1 MSPRGGW
8 RLTNLAALTHH
19 PSPNTGGPARRDKRT
34 ATHRYYC
41 TPYQMV
47 GYQLPDG
54 TFAPNLLGVN
64 FSAYTPEPGMF
75 GTIRGSEAALRSD
88 AVGVVTGRA
97 SGLHQYGVGGTRE
110 GRRPGLGQE
119 SVATPA
125 KASGVCAFGLPLRAR
140 VHRLKRLRKNKL

>member
-1 MSPRGGW
+1 MRGTSSDFGYGW
-8 RLTNLAALTHH
+8 TPGVNVQLSVSATNDVTLTIN
-19 PSPNTGGPARRDKRT
+19 GQRRT
-34 ATHRYYC
+34 FYC
-41 TPYQMV
+41 TPYLV

-64 FSAYTPEPGMF
+64 FSAYTP
-75 GTIRGSEAALRSD
+75 SD

-110 GRRPGLGQE
+110 GRRSGLGQE

-125 KASGVCAFGLPLRAR
+125 KASGVCAFELPLRAR